1 MVDKDLLSIQ
11 EARALVRAARKAQ
24 PEFARLSQ
32 ERVDRVVCAV
42 AEAAASQA
50 ESLARMAVDETG
62 FGKPED
68 KKIKNLLASEKVC
81 ARIKDMKTVGVLHAD
96 AASKIVEIA
105 VPVGVIAGIVPST
118 NPTSTVIYKSLIAL
132 KSGNAIVFTPHPS
145 AKKCIARTVE
155 IIQGALRACDVAPDL
170 VSSISLPT
178 IEGTNE
184 LMKIADLILATGGPG
199 MVKAAYSSGTPALG
213 VGAGNVPAYI
223 ERSADVKDAVAKIMS
238 SKTFD
243 NGTIC
248 ASEQSIVT
256 DACIADQVRAALQE
270 QGGYFL
276 TGEALTKVKTVM
288 ERGNGS
294 MNPAIVGRDAVTIA
308 GVAGI
313 EVPPG
318 TRLLIS
324 AEKGIG
330 PKYPFSKEKLTALLG
345 FYVVEDWRE
354 ACEVCTALLHNGG
367 VGHSLSIHSRDE
379 DVIREFGLRKP
390 VSRMLVNTPSTQG
403 AVGIST
409 GLFPSFT
416 LGCGAVGGSAT
427 SDNVTPLNLIN
438 VRRVAYDLHT
448 PCDFRG
454 QPACTASSAC
464 GVSSVPGAA
473 ARPCPPSAASSN
485 RCGHAATHDAV
496 VAPHTP
502 APAPGGNLDI
512 NAITEL
518 IVAELKKAL

>member
-1 MVDKDLLSIQ
+1 M
-11 EARALVRAARKAQ
+11 
-24 PEFARLSQ
+24 
-32 ERVDRVVCAV
+32 
-42 AEAAASQA
+42 
-50 ESLARMAVDETG
+50 
-62 FGKPED
+62 
-68 KKIKNLLASEKVC
+68 
-81 ARIKDMKTVGVLHAD
+81 
-96 AASKIVEIA
+96 
-105 VPVGVIAGIVPST
+105 
-118 NPTSTVIYKSLIAL
+118 
-132 KSGNAIVFTPHPS
+132 
-145 AKKCIARTVE
+145 
-155 IIQGALRACDVAPDL
+155 
-170 VSSISLPT
+170 
-178 IEGTNE
+178 
-184 LMKIADLILATGGPG
+184 
-199 MVKAAYSSGTPALG
+199 
-213 VGAGNVPAYI
+213 
-223 ERSADVKDAVAKIMS
+223 
-238 SKTFD
+238 
-243 NGTIC
+243 
-248 ASEQSIVT
+248 
-256 DACIADQVRAALQE
+256 
-270 QGGYFL
+270 
-276 TGEALTKVKTVM
+276 
-288 ERGNGS
+288 
-294 MNPAIVGRDAVTIA
+294 
-308 GVAGI
+308 
-313 EVPPG
+313 PPG

-324 AEKGIG
+324 DEKGIG

-473 ARPCPPSAASSN
+473 ARPCPPSAALSN
-485 RCGHAATHDAV
+485 CCGHAANHDAV
-496 VAPHTP
+496 VAPQTP